1 MDHYGCT
8 ESWSMERGHQG
19 SVRVPHGLGGP
30 GASGHGWFP
39 EGAEQNLTA
48 WTLPTAPE
56 RSRAAGEPQFGGP
69 GEGCGEQGSG
79 AATVLLG

>member
-1 MDHYGCT
+1 MVVLKAGPWKEGIKEVSECHMGWGILGPVAT
-8 ESWSMERGHQG
+8 GG
-19 SVRVPHGLGGP
+19 S
-30 GASGHGWFP
+30 P
-39 EGAEQNLTA
+39 EWAEQNLTA